1 MNNSEIIKNA
11 VVIDGTGSPA
21 KEHGTVVIENG
32 VITRICYGLE
42 DGRNTIENHPD
53 LPVIDAGGK
62 HLLPGLIDCHLHLN
76 SYAGTDNTIVKLWY
90 LTTTPAYRMLHGVKN
105 LKLLLQA
112 GFTTVRHCGHMP
124 NGTDIHLR
132 DAVSERFIPGPR
144 VLACGGDIT
153 MTAGHGDLTT
163 PKWAHQEPDRTADG
177 VDECIKAVRQRL
189 RMGADFIKV
198 HMSGGVMSIG
208 DPLWWRNY
216 RPEEFAAICNEAH
229 AFRRK
234 VAAHAHG
241 TEGIKI
247 ALRNGVDTVE
257 HGTFMDDEGR
267 ELMLKTG
274 AYLIPTLVT
283 SHAAVKSGA
292 ATGAPASSLEKAK
305 QAYEASVINF
315 QKAYHAGIKIANGSD
330 CQNLRRVRYNREEFD
345 ELSDAGVPNMEI
357 IKLATHN
364 AADALDIL
372 EYTGTIEVGKN
383 ADLILLCKN
392 PLEDIRVLGSRK
404 CTEMVMIKGDV
415 LIQNFKEVDE
425 DETEN

>member
-1 MNNSEIIKNA
+1 MNNSHIIKNV
-11 VVIDGTGSPA
+11 VVIDGIGNPA
-21 KEHGTVVIENG
+21 KKCGTVMIENSI
-32 VITRICYGLE
+32 ITRICFGYE
-42 DGRNTIENHPD
+42 DEHRAIDSRPD
-53 LPVIDAGGK
+53 LPVIDAQGK
-62 HLLPGLIDCHLHLN
+62 FLLPGLIDCHLHLN
-76 SYAGTDNTIVKLWY
+76 SYAKRDDITVKLWY

-132 DAVSERFIPGPR
+132 DAVKEKIIPGPQ
-144 VLACGGDIT
+144 VLACGGDIS

-163 PKWAHQEPDRTADG
+163 PRWAYQDPERTADG
-177 VDECIKAVRQRL
+177 VDGCIKAVRQRL

-216 RPEEFAAICNEAH
+216 RPEEFEAICNEAH
-229 AFRRK
+229 AFRKK

-267 ELMLKTG
+267 DLMLKTG

-283 SHAAVKSGA
+283 SHAAVKNGV
-292 ATGAPASSLEKAK
+292 ATGAPVSSLEKAK
-305 QAYEASVINF
+305 LAYEASVINF
-315 QKAYHAGIKIANGSD
+315 KKAYHAGVKIANGSD

-345 ELSDAGVPNMEI
+345 ELSDAGVPNLEI
-357 IKLATHN
+357 IKMATHN
-364 AADALDIL
+364 AAEALDIL
-372 EYTGTIEVGKN
+372 EYTGTLQEGKN
-383 ADLILLCKN
+383 ADLILLSKN
-392 PLEDIRVLGSRK
+392 PLEDIGILGNRK
-404 CTEMVMIKGDV
+404 CTEMVMIKGEL
-415 LIQNFKEVDE
+415 LIKNFREVDE